1 MTNFFEPNIINY
13 TVFAFVGS
21 FLLTFYLIPK
31 IINVVNHKQLMD
43 SPNSRSSHEQLTPT
57 FGGVSFYLIIIL
69 ALLFLGKLIDDE
81 NISLNIVA
89 AITILLFTGLKDDL
103 VVISNFSKLIGQ
115 ISAVCVFLYESSY
128 TNLNFFGAFGLTEVT
143 GVAGFGIMLLLMLL
157 IINAL
162 NLIDGID
169 GLAASIGVVSLS
181 CFAYIYYQLDEPFF
195 VVLCIGMVG
204 SLLAFLRFNFSTKK
218 KIFMG
223 DTGALILGFIIA
235 VMSVK
240 FLSLSAADYEVVSVV
255 PQHSIFIV
263 IAILVFPFFDMT
275 RVFALR
281 IFNKR
286 NPFLADNN
294 HTHHILLNLGN
305 SHTKSSVL
313 IILFST
319 IITIFLFLA
328 STKIHNSWLLLG
340 VYALTFLLFYAVFV
354 KFASKKN
361 LE

>member
-1 MTNFFEPNIINY
+1 MYKLDIQMLDFFEPNIVNY
-13 TVFAFVGS
+13 TIFAFVGS

-69 ALLFLGKLIDDE
+69 ALLFLGKSIDE
-81 NISLNIVA
+81 EQISLNIVA

-115 ISAVCVFLYESSY
+115 ISAVSVFLYESSY
-128 TNLNFFGAFGLTEVT
+128 TNLNFFGAFGLTEIT
-143 GVAGFGIMLLLMLL
+143 GVVGFGIMLLLMLL
-157 IINAL
+157 IINAF

-169 GLAASIGVVSLS
+169 GLAASIGALTLS

-195 VVLCIGMVG
+195 LVLCVGMIG

-223 DTGALILGFIIA
+223 DTGSLILGFIIA

-240 FLSLSAADYEVVSVV
+240 FLSLRVGDYELVSVA
-255 PQHSIFIV
+255 PQHSIFII
-263 IAILVFPFFDMT
+263 IAILVFPFFDMA
-275 RVFALR
+275 RVFILR
-281 IFNKR
+281 ILNKK

-313 IILFST
+313 ITLFSI
-319 IITIFLFLA
+319 IITIL
-328 STKIHNSWLLLG
+328 S
-340 VYALTFLLFYAVFV
+340 FY
-354 KFASKKN
+354 SINKN
-361 LE
+361 